1 MKKIFFVAVISLF
14 STHSYALFCA
24 NCANTWQM
32 AAANTKQAQSYLETV
47 KQTLNS
53 VKSLQNEAQ
62 SIAYQFEN
70 LKNLKQHNW
79 GDALNQIDKLG
90 RIAREGQALS
100 YSLYDLNSTW
110 NERFKGY
117 EGWAGQEQTNREMTQ
132 KYKEW
137 GDTMRDTAKSSL
149 KVAQEMARIQ
159 EEDETTITQLQQN
172 SSASTGAL
180 TVAQAG
186 NEIAAQ
192 TTRQLQKMQTLMQ
205 TDIQM
210 TATNMALA
218 SEKQEQRQA
227 ATDAMIASPDELK
240 TNIHNGKDWS
250 KLW

>member
-1 MKKIFFVAVISLF
+1 MKKIISFALITLF
-14 STHSYALFCA
+14 SSQSYAFFCA

-47 KQTLNS
+47 KQTVNS

-70 LKNLKQHNW
+70 LKNLNTHNW
-79 GDALNQIDKLG
+79 GDALTQIDRLG

-117 EGWAGQEQTNREMTQ
+117 EGWAGKEQTNQEMTMQ
-132 KYKEW
+132 YKQW

-149 KVAQEMARIQ
+149 KVAQEMAKVQ
-159 EEDETTITQLQQN
+159 KEDESTINKLQQN
-172 SSASTGAL
+172 SSASTGGLA
-180 TVAQAG
+180 VAQAG

-192 TTRQLQKMQTLMQ
+192 TTRQLQKIQTLMQ

-210 TATNMALA
+210 TATNMAMA